1 MHARHGCKY
10 SKDLKKSFFDEY
22 NRFLLMDHPFKDES
36 KHLFNGLEES
46 CPPPSQISKN
56 VSSPIEESS

>member
-1 MHARHGCKY
+1 MQDMDAKY
-10 SKDLKKSFFDEY
+10 FKDLKKIVFDEY

-46 CPPPSQISKN
+46 CPPPSQMSKN
-56 VSSPIEESS
+56 ASSPMKERS